1 MVGSSE
7 LELSVRGVRLC
18 SFALARLALNTR
30 NSHLLSQ
37 ANSDGNNGS
46 CRCGRAHSSSPL
58 SSQIEI
64 SSAIFVCVEIQRAAR
79 YVWERQSAWH
89 RRAIIRAII
98 NASCT
103 RPSTV
108 DSTAPRV
115 PHRCSLAKSNTNSF
129 YRVLKM
135 TATYIFVSFCNEIF
149 HRAFGEHYEILI
161 WLTYNYINYSIL
173 YIKVRYVYVELL
185 CRICRII

>member
-1 MVGSSE
+1 MAGSSE
-7 LELSVRGVRLC
+7 LELSVRVRLC

-58 SSQIEI
+58 SSRIEI
-64 SSAIFVCVEIQRAAR
+64 SSAIFVCVEMQRAAR
-79 YVWERQSAWH
+79 WYIWERQSAWH

-108 DSTAPRV
+108 DSTAPCV
-115 PHRCSLAKSNTNSF
+115 PHRCPLAKSNTNPF

-135 TATYIFVSFCNEIF
+135 TATCVFVSFCNEIF
-149 HRAFGEHYEILI
+149 HRAFGEHYKILI

-173 YIKVRYVYVELL
+173 CIKVRYVYVEL
-185 CRICRII
+185 CRIM